1 MKEDKQ
7 LHLEGKIMRK
17 IKDGKVKLR
26 SRYIFL
32 AKKLGLGGGVVLSVI
47 LAILF
52 LNLAFFALKISGN
65 LEFLS
70 FGRIGF
76 LAFLES
82 FPYQWIIIGLI
93 FFITASAL
101 LSRYDIC
108 YKKSFKALLAILLLI
123 IFIAGIVLAMSGINE
138 RMEDKVTKGK
148 ILFLQPFYGKMR
160 GMWRNGIVGRII
172 KIQDSILTIETP
184 DDNQV
189 RVQLTSDTRLLS
201 GPGLQVGD
209 YIRAV
214 GKWDKDNFE
223 AFGIRHFNKGRGFM
237 REHF

>member
-1 MKEDKQ
+1 MKEDRQ
-7 LHLEGKIMRK
+7 LHLEEKIMRK
-17 IKDGKVKLR
+17 IKEGKVKLR

-52 LNLAFFALKISGN
+52 INLAFFALKISGN

-70 FGRIGF
+70 LGRIGF

-101 LSRYDIC
+101 LSRYDIS
-108 YKKSFKALLAILLLI
+108 YKKSFKVLLTILLLI
-123 IFIAGIVLAMSGINE
+123 VFIGGIVLAMSGINE
-138 RMEDKVTKGK
+138 RIEDKVTKGK
-148 ILFLQPFYGKMR
+148 IPFLQPFYRKR

-172 KIQDSILTIETP
+172 KIQGSILTIEIP

-214 GKWDKDNFE
+214 GKWDKDNFKV
-223 AFGIRHFNKGRGFM
+223 FGIRHFNKGRGFM
-237 REHF
+237 RGRF

>member
-1 MKEDKQ
+1 
-7 LHLEGKIMRK
+7 
-17 IKDGKVKLR
+17 
-26 SRYIFL
+26 
-32 AKKLGLGGGVVLSVI
+32 LGGRVVLSVI

-52 LNLAFFALKISGN
+52 INLSFFVLKISGN

-82 FPYQWIIIGLI
+82 FPYQWISTGLI

-101 LSRYDIC
+101 LSRYDIS

-123 IFIAGIVLAMSGINE
+123 VFIGGIVLAMSGINE
-138 RMEDKVTKGK
+138 RIEDKVTKGK
-148 ILFLQPFYGKMR
+148 IPFLQPFYRKR

-172 KIQDSILTIETP
+172 KTQGSILTIETP

-189 RVQLTSDTRLLS
+189 CVQLTSDTHLLS
-201 GPGLQVGD
+201 GPEFKIGD
-209 YIRAV
+209 YVRTV
-214 GKWDKDNFE
+214 GKWDRGNFT
-223 AFGIRHFNKGRGFM
+223 AFAIKHFNKGRGFM
-237 REHF
+237 RGRF